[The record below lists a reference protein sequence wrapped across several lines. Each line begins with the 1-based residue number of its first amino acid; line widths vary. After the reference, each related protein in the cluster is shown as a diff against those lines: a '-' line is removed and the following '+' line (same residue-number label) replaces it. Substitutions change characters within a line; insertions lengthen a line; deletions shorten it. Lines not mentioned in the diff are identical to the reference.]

1 MSHREITMKITYSDT
16 GLSAVNYTGGAAG
29 ARAAV
34 LLCVPPGCV
43 Q

>member
-1 MSHREITMKITYSDT
+1 MLHHEITMKITYSDT

-29 ARAAV
+29 GSGCSPAV
-34 LLCVPPGCV
+34 CAPGCV